1 MDEVGRKYNELIGG
15 DLSMKMNI
23 AGIEYEGSPQELKEL
38 FDLLGD
44 NEAEESKEEYR
55 KIVRSPRAGDYVKFN
70 ESDDD
75 NITVGKYYEITA
87 IDDDG
92 DAVFIDD
99 GGSVNWALKALFDE
113 GEFEFFEKVAPD
125 TEFEVGDYIVALS
138 AADEEYF
145 CTNTNMKLG
154 KVIEI
159 CDGGYI
165 KIEAVRH
172 ENYLYEGQ
180 TFEVDRRFF
189 RKAYKEEVDI
199 ALPQY
204 AIFTKLG
211 RKPNE
216 FKKGDIVRYVSDGE
230 ICEVIDVEKGIA
242 KVKTNGYGICSET
255 SPKIE
260 LIAPV
265 ESRVD
270 I

>member
-1 MDEVGRKYNELIGG
+1 MDEVGRKHNELIGG

-23 AGIEYEGSPQELKEL
+23 AGVEYEGSPQELKEL
-38 FDLLGD
+38 FDLLGAAG
-44 NEAEESKEEYR
+44 AEESKEEYR
-55 KIVRSPRAGDYVKFN
+55 KVVRSPREGDYVKFN

-159 CDGGYI
+159 CDDGEI
-165 KIEAVRH
+165 KIEVVRH
-172 ENYLYEGQ
+172 ENDSYEGQ
-180 TFEVDRRFF
+180 TFEVDPRLF

-199 ALPQY
+199 ALPQN

-270 I
+270 L

>member
-1 MDEVGRKYNELIGG
+1 
-15 DLSMKMNI
+15 MKMNI
-23 AGIEYEGSPQELKEL
+23 AGVEYEGSPQELKEL
-38 FDLLGD
+38 FDLLSD

-55 KIVRSPRAGDYVKFN
+55 KVVRSPRVGDLVKFN

-99 GGSVNWALKALFDE
+99 GGSDNWALKALSDE
-113 GEFEFFEKVAPD
+113 GEFEFFEKAAPD
-125 TEFEVGDYIVALS
+125 PKFEVGDYIVALS

-145 CTNTNMKLG
+145 YTNTNMKLR
-154 KVIEI
+154 KVVEI
-159 CDGGYI
+159 CDDGDI
-165 KIEAVRH
+165 KIEVVRH
-172 ENYLYEGQ
+172 ENDSYEGQ
-180 TFEVDRRFF
+180 TFEVDPRLF
-189 RKAYKEEVDI
+189 RKAYKEEVDN
-199 ALPQY
+199 
-204 AIFTKLG
+204 AIVTKLV

-230 ICEVIDVEKGIA
+230 ICEVIDVENGIT
-242 KVKTNGYGICSET
+242 KVKTRDFGICREDSQE
-255 SPKIE
+255 IE

-270 I
+270 L

>member
-1 MDEVGRKYNELIGG
+1 
-15 DLSMKMNI
+15 MKMNI
-23 AGIEYEGSPQELKEL
+23 AGVEYEGSPQELKEL
-38 FDLLGD
+38 FDLLIG
-44 NEAEESKEEYR
+44 NEAKESKEEYR
-55 KIVRSPRAGDYVKFN
+55 KVVRSPRAGDYVKFN

-75 NITVGKYYEITA
+75 DITVGKYYEITA

-125 TEFEVGDYIVALS
+125 PK
-138 AADEEYF
+138 
-145 CTNTNMKLG
+145 N
-154 KVIEI
+154 
-159 CDGGYI
+159 
-165 KIEAVRH
+165 
-172 ENYLYEGQ
+172 
-180 TFEVDRRFF
+180 
-189 RKAYKEEVDI
+189 
-199 ALPQY
+199 

-216 FKKGDIVRYVSDGE
+216 FKKGDIVRVISTGSSNHKRGDIGE
-230 ICEVIDVEKGIA
+230 ITEFSRRSHFR
-242 KVKTNGYGICSET
+242 VKTASIDSVNWVNANDV
-255 SPKIE
+255 K

>member
-1 MDEVGRKYNELIGG
+1 MGEVGRKHNELIGG

-23 AGIEYEGSPQELKEL
+23 AGVEYEGSPQELKEL
-38 FDLLGD
+38 FDLLSD

-55 KIVRSPRAGDYVKFN
+55 KVVRSPREGDYVKFN

-75 NITVGKYYEITA
+75 DITVGKYYEITA

-113 GEFEFFEKVAPD
+113 GEFEFFEKVAQ
-125 TEFEVGDYIVALS
+125 
-138 AADEEYF
+138 
-145 CTNTNMKLG
+145 N
-154 KVIEI
+154 
-159 CDGGYI
+159 
-165 KIEAVRH
+165 
-172 ENYLYEGQ
+172 
-180 TFEVDRRFF
+180 
-189 RKAYKEEVDI
+189 
-199 ALPQY
+199 

-216 FKKGDIVRYVSDGE
+216 FKKGDIVRVISTGSSNHKRGDIGE
-230 ICEVIDVEKGIA
+230 ITEFSRRSHFR
-242 KVKTNGYGICSET
+242 VKTASIDSVNWVNAT
-255 SPKIE
+255 DVK

>member
-1 MDEVGRKYNELIGG
+1 MDEVGREHNELIGG

-23 AGIEYEGSPQELKEL
+23 AGVEYEGSPQELKEL
-38 FDLLGD
+38 FDLLSD
-44 NEAEESKEEYR
+44 TESDESKEEYR
-55 KIVRSPRAGDYVKFN
+55 KVVRSPREGDYVKFN

-75 NITVGKYYEITA
+75 DITVGKYYEIIT

-92 DAVFIDD
+92 DAVFIDG
-99 GGSVNWALKALFDE
+99 GGSVNWAIKALFDE

-125 TEFEVGDYIVALS
+125 PKFEVGDYIVALS

-145 CTNTNMKLG
+145 YTNTNMKLG

-159 CDGGYI
+159 CDDGEI
-165 KIEAVRH
+165 KIEVVRH
-172 ENYLYEGQ
+172 ENDSYEGQ

-189 RKAYKEEVDI
+189 RKAYKEEVET
-199 ALPQY
+199 ALPQN

-216 FKKGDIVRYVSDGE
+216 FKKGDIVRVIDSAGGDLVVGE
-230 ICEVIDVEKGIA
+230 IYEIDGFNDDI
-242 KVKTNGYGICSET
+242 ET
-255 SPKIE
+255 VGGWAAGFE
-260 LIAPV
+260 LVAPV

-270 I
+270 L

>member
-1 MDEVGRKYNELIGG
+1 
-15 DLSMKMNI
+15 MKMNI
-23 AGIEYEGSPQELKEL
+23 AGVEYEGSPQELKEL
-38 FDLLGD
+38 FDLLSD

-55 KIVRSPRAGDYVKFN
+55 KVVRSPREGDYVKFN

-75 NITVGKYYEITA
+75 DITVGKYYEIAA

-99 GGSVNWALKALFDE
+99 GGSVNWVLKALFDE
-113 GEFEFFEKVAPD
+113 GEFEFFEKVGGEKPLK
-125 TEFEVGDYIVALS
+125 VGDYVVPLES
-138 AADEEYF
+138 ADDEYNI
-145 CTNTNMKLG
+145 TNTEMKLG
-154 KVIEI
+154 KVVEELAGEYQNIRIEVI
-159 CDGGYI
+159 AHKDGTVVGEYFSVES
-165 KIEAVRH
+165 K
-172 ENYLYEGQ
+172 
-180 TFEVDRRFF
+180 DF
-189 RKAYKEEVDI
+189 RKATDEEVAQAKAEQEEQKWVKI
-199 ALPQY
+199 E
-204 AIFTKLG
+204 
-211 RKPNE
+211 RKPGE

-270 I
+270 L